1 MLKNQGHWLLFA
13 AVVIV
18 GLFASLWLYS
28 LDKFSLLY
36 YGDSVSHI
44 VAARKLVD
52 WNDPGLH
59 QMGTVWLPLPHLL
72 LLTFVLF
79 DSLFTSGFAGVI
91 VNLTCLAFGA
101 MLIYLLAKKPMEE
114 KNAIPALLAGILF
127 AFNPNILYLALTPMS
142 ELPFLLFFIG
152 SAFFFHRWLT
162 NIADRKAYYLC
173 SFFIALATMCRYE
186 GWVLPVFLSTVVVV
200 LALQGRIDRVERK
213 TVIIG
218 LAISLSGVM
227 LWMGYNALRY
237 GDPCEFSNARYY
249 SAAAQAVTRPIRET
263 VFLKPL
269 NVLSMYYETAVRIY
283 GFVPVWASILGI
295 AFLFLKQN
303 RHHILLF
310 AFLALPPCFT
320 LISLFLGIAEISE
333 WFNTRY
339 LVLLSPLVS
348 ISVMLT
354 FKELAKRAKRR
365 ATLVIGLAI
374 LLLFVFQWRTFSKEV
389 VTYRE
394 AQYGFRWK
402 QNPSAVKTGELLRS
416 IYDEGTIAMMTG
428 SAQEHRI
435 MITSG
440 IPLRQFDELIE
451 SSRWKKTYTA
461 PWFSNRW
468 LVMSKEPDT
477 DAQSVLAYW
486 NGREKE
492 LQEHYMTVYE
502 NEYFRVFRQVP
513 RP

>member
-1 MLKNQGHWLLFA
+1 MM
-13 AVVIV
+13 V
-18 GLFASLWLYS
+18 GLLASIWLYS
-28 LDKFSLLY
+28 LDKYSLLY

-44 VAARKLVD
+44 VAGRKFVD
-52 WNDPGLH
+52 WNDTGLH

-72 LLTFVLF
+72 LVPFVLF

-91 VNLTCLAFGA
+91 VNLTCLAFGTI
-101 MLIYLLAKKPMEE
+101 LLYLLTKKHIAEGSD
-114 KNAIPALLAGILF
+114 LLTVVAGVLF

-142 ELPFLLFFIG
+142 ELPFLLFFIA
-152 SAFFFHRWLT
+152 SAFFFHRWLA
-162 NIADRKAYYLC
+162 NIADRRAFYLC
-173 SFFIALATMCRYE
+173 SFFAALATMCRYE
-186 GWVLPVFLSTVVVV
+186 GWIVPVFLTAVVVV
-200 LALQGRIDRVERK
+200 LAIRRRISRAERNS
-213 TVIIG
+213 VLLG
-218 LAISLSGVM
+218 LAVSLSGVM

-237 GDPCEFSNARYY
+237 GDPFEFSNAQYY

-263 VFLKPL
+263 VFLKPF
-269 NVLSMYYETAVRIY
+269 NVLSIYYETAVRIY

-295 AFLFLKQN
+295 TFLFLKRN
-303 RHHILLF
+303 RRHILLF
-310 AFLALPPCFT
+310 VFLALPPCFT

-339 LVLLSPLVS
+339 LVLLSPFIS
-348 ISVMLT
+348 ISVVLT
-354 FKELAKRAKRR
+354 LQELAKRSERR
-365 ATLVIGLAI
+365 ATLVTGLAI
-374 LLLFVFQWRTFSKEV
+374 LLIFAFQWRTFSKEV

-402 QNPSAVKTGELLRS
+402 QNPFAVKTGELLRS

-451 SSRWKKTYTA
+451 SSRWKKTYTE

-502 NEYFRVFRQVP
+502 NEYFRVFRQAP

>member
-1 MLKNQGHWLLFA
+1 MLKKQGHWLLFA

-18 GLFASLWLYS
+18 GLFASIWLYS

-59 QMGTVWLPLPHLL
+59 QFGTVWLPLPHLL
-72 LLTFVLF
+72 LVPFVLF

-91 VNLTCLAFGA
+91 VSLTCLAFGA
-101 MLIYLLAKKPMEE
+101 MLIYLLAKKQDEE
-114 KNAIPALLAGILF
+114 EREIPALLAGILF

-142 ELPFLLFFIG
+142 ELPFLLFFIA
-152 SAFFFHRWLT
+152 SAFFFNRWLT
-162 NIADRKAYYLC
+162 NIADRRAFYLC
-173 SFFIALATMCRYE
+173 SFFIALATLCRYE
-186 GWVLPVFLSTVVVV
+186 GWVLPAFLAAVVVV
-200 LALQGRIDRVERK
+200 LAIRGTIGRTERSSVVLGL
-213 TVIIG
+213 TVSFAGI
-218 LAISLSGVM
+218 A
-227 LWMGYNALRY
+227 LWMVYNALRF
-237 GDPCEFSNARYY
+237 GDPFEFSNAQYY

-283 GFVPVWASILGI
+283 GFVPVWACILGMG
-295 AFLFLKQN
+295 FLFLKQN
-303 RHHILLF
+303 RRNILLF
-310 AFLALPPCFT
+310 VFLALPPCFT

-348 ISVMLT
+348 ISVVLT
-354 FKELAKRAKRR
+354 FKELAKRAKSR
-365 ATLVIGLAI
+365 AALGTGLAI
-374 LLLFVFQWRTFSKEV
+374 LLLFAFQWRTFSKEV
-389 VTYRE
+389 VTYHE
-394 AQYGFRWK
+394 ALYGFQWK
-402 QNPSAVKTGELLRS
+402 QNPFAVAAGELLRS
-416 IYDEGTIAMMTG
+416 IYDGGTIAMMTG

-451 SSRWKKTYTA
+451 SSRWKKSYTE

>member
-1 MLKNQGHWLLFA
+1 VF
-13 AVVIV
+13 V
-18 GLFASLWLYS
+18 GLFVSHWLYS

-52 WNDPGLH
+52 WSNPGLH
-59 QMGTVWLPLPHLL
+59 QLGTVWLPLPHLL
-72 LLTFVLF
+72 LVPFVLF
-79 DSLFTSGFAGVI
+79 DSLFASGFAGVI
-91 VNLTCLAFGA
+91 VSLTCLAFGA
-101 MLIYLLAKKPMEE
+101 MLIYLLAGKQVEE
-114 KNAIPALLAGILF
+114 GSEIPALLAGILF

-142 ELPFLLFFIG
+142 ELPFLLFFIA

-162 NIADRKAYYLC
+162 NIADRRAFYLC
-173 SFFIALATMCRYE
+173 SFFIALATLCRYE
-186 GWVLPVFLSTVVVV
+186 GWVSPLFLATVVVV
-200 LALQGRIDRVERK
+200 LALRRRISGVERK
-213 TVIIG
+213 TIILG
-218 LAISLSGVM
+218 LAVSLSGVM
-227 LWMGYNALRY
+227 LWLGYNALRY
-237 GDPCEFSNARYY
+237 GDPFEFSNAQYY

-263 VFLKPL
+263 VFLKPF
-269 NVLSMYYETAVRIY
+269 NVLSIYYETAVRIY
-283 GFVPVWASILGI
+283 GFVPVWASILGM

-303 RHHILLF
+303 RRHILLF
-310 AFLALPPCFT
+310 VFLALPPCFT
-320 LISLFLGIAEISE
+320 LISLFLGIAELSE

-339 LVLLSPLVS
+339 LVLLSPFIS
-348 ISVMLT
+348 ISVAMVVR
-354 FKELAKRAKRR
+354 ELAERGKRR
-365 ATLVIGLAI
+365 ATLVTALAM
-374 LLLFVFQWRTFSKEV
+374 LLLFAFQWRTFSKEV

-394 AQYGFRWK
+394 ALYGFRWK
-402 QNPSAVKTGELLRS
+402 QNPLAVKTGELLRS

-451 SSRWKKTYTA
+451 SSRWKKTYTE
-461 PWFSNRW
+461 PWFSNLW

-477 DAQSVLAYW
+477 DAQTVLAYW

-502 NEYFRVFRQVP
+502 NEYFKVFKQAP